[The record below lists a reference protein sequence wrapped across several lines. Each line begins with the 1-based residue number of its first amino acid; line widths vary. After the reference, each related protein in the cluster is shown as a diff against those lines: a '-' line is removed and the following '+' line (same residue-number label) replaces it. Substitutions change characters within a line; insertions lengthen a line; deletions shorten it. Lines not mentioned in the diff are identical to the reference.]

1 MHHNISGQMARTSSM
16 RPLHSFFARLICLG
30 MLVTT
35 LGPAAQA
42 QETVEPAGPTIEI
55 GESVTSDA
63 EIRSRI
69 QKIFREID
77 GLTSLGVSV
86 SSGVVTLSG

>member
-1 MHHNISGQMARTSSM
+1 M
-16 RPLHSFFARLICLG
+16 RPLHSFLAPLICLG

-35 LGPAAQA
+35 LGLVGPAAQA